1 MRSLPN
7 SSPLLSADRL
17 PLAAGSA
24 AILVEALLTDT
35 TDLRTEIVVRAL
47 RYDPALVLWGLC
59 HLDRPHT
66 SVAATLDRL
75 ATQFDD
81 RLPEFLVGSPVAV
94 RSTVAME
101 PRNQDTSARLAVD
114 SVQVAERAA
123 RLADAEHETIAE
135 AAYLLGLLHNLPAW
149 LSVFDPEAAKNPLP
163 KTVEEL
169 WDVLRPYLGPLESQ
183 STQMAGEYVVAAVC
197 GHVGAGEVPAQGVGG
212 ETESAVRQH
221 WAANI
226 HLSEQLMPLAQR
238 LRRLD
243 QLESEFTAAVEEDKL
258 KAMYK
263 LAAGAGHEIN
273 NPLGSIAG
281 RAQLLLRD
289 ETDPER
295 RRTLA
300 KINSQAFRAHEM
312 IADMMLFAR
321 PPAPRCEVV
330 DAAVL
335 IDEVIA
341 GMQEIS
347 QQREA
352 KMVSNVQKG
361 VSLLSADTSQLMVV
375 LRAMCTNSLEAM
387 GHGGRIEISARH
399 DQDIAS
405 SRRGEEVAFPKG
417 VIEIVV
423 SDNGPGFA
431 PEDRKHLFDPFYS
444 GREAGRGLGFG
455 LSKCWRII
463 RNHGGA
469 IDVEST
475 PGQGATFRIKLPAA

>member
-1 MRSLPN
+1 
-7 SSPLLSADRL
+7 
-17 PLAAGSA
+17 
-24 AILVEALLTDT
+24 
-35 TDLRTEIVVRAL
+35 
-47 RYDPALVLWGLC
+47 
-59 HLDRPHT
+59 
-66 SVAATLDRL
+66 
-75 ATQFDD
+75 
-81 RLPEFLVGSPVAV
+81 
-94 RSTVAME
+94 
-101 PRNQDTSARLAVD
+101 
-114 SVQVAERAA
+114 
-123 RLADAEHETIAE
+123 
-135 AAYLLGLLHNLPAW
+135 
-149 LSVFDPEAAKNPLP
+149 
-163 KTVEEL
+163 
-169 WDVLRPYLGPLESQ
+169 
-183 STQMAGEYVVAAVC
+183 
-197 GHVGAGEVPAQGVGG
+197 
-212 ETESAVRQH
+212 
-221 WAANI
+221 
-226 HLSEQLMPLAQR
+226 
-238 LRRLD
+238 
-243 QLESEFTAAVEEDKL
+243 
-258 KAMYK
+258 
-263 LAAGAGHEIN
+263 
-273 NPLGSIAG
+273 
-281 RAQLLLRD
+281 
-289 ETDPER
+289 
-295 RRTLA
+295 
-300 KINSQAFRAHEM
+300 M

-335 IDEVIA
+335 IDEVIT

-352 KMVSNVQKG
+352 KMISNVQKG

-399 DQDIAS
+399 DQGIGS